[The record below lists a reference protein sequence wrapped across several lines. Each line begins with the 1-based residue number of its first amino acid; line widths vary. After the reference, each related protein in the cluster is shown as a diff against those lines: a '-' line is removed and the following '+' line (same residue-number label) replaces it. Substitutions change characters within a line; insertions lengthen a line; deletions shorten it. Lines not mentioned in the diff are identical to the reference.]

1 MNKIKN
7 LKVYKKC
14 LIVVDM
20 VNGFVREGVLHDE
33 RIANVIPR
41 QIELINKNIKEEGLT
56 IFIKDT
62 HDENAVEFKRFG
74 NTKHCVRGTSEAE
87 LVDELKIFEN
97 KEDVISIEKN
107 STSYMEAPKFREL
120 IKELENIKEIN
131 IVGCCTDICDFNGTM
146 ALANYL
152 DEHNRDVVIKIHKD
166 AVATYSEEER
176 QQYVDAAYLLME
188 QQGIQLVK
196 RKSYFRRQY

>member
-7 LKVYKKC
+7 FKVYNKC

-33 RIANVIPR
+33 RIASVIPR
-41 QIELINKNIKEEGLT
+41 QIELINKNIREQGLT

-62 HDENAVEFKRFG
+62 HDLDAVEFKRFG

-87 LVDELKIFEN
+87 LVDELKIFEK

-152 DEHNRDVVIKIHKD
+152 DQHNRDVVIKVHRD
-166 AVATYSEEER
+166 AVATYNEEER
-176 QQYVDAAYLLME
+176 QKYVDAAYLLME

-196 RKSYFRRQY
+196 RKSYFRRSY